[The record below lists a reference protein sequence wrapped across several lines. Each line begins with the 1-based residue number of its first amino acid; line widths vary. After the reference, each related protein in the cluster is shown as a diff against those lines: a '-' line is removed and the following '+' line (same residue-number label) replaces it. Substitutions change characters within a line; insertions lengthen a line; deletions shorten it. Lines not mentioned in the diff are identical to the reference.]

1 MGSSLTAL
9 AARRAASSA
18 TAHRIPRS
26 SSASDDTRGAF
37 LSPPNALRARSRSMT
52 GSCASRS
59 FGSGACG
66 GERGRGGSARRAG
79 AGANERVNGWTNER
93 TRESGRER
101 RRRRADG
108 DGDGDGDGDADARGT
123 GTDPQQRRELHRAPA
138 PELERG
144 PAKARQRVRDRER
157 VVAASDAREVI
168 ARRAKAAEL
177 EHVHRAAEL
186 VAASGVAGRDRGRER
201 RRGWARRH
209 RARGERVAH

>member
-1 MGSSLTAL
+1 M
-9 AARRAASSA
+9 
-18 TAHRIPRS
+18 
-26 SSASDDTRGAF
+26 
-37 LSPPNALRARSRSMT
+37 
-52 GSCASRS
+52 
-59 FGSGACG
+59 
-66 GERGRGGSARRAG
+66 
-79 AGANERVNGWTNER
+79 NGWTNER

-138 PELERG
+138 PELERC

>member
-26 SSASDDTRGAF
+26 SSASDDARGAF

-101 RRRRADG
+101 RRRR
-108 DGDGDGDGDADARGT
+108 ADARGT